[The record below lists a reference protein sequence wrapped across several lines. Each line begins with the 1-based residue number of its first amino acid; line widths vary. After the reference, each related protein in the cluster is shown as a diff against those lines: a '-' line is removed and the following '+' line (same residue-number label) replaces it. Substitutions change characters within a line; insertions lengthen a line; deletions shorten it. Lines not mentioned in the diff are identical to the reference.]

1 MHVAVYP
8 LGMRA
13 SLLPWLLV
21 LLPGCPGSTITEDVG
36 RLDDA
41 GELDGGGTDGG
52 GTDGGGTDGG
62 IDAGSTDG
70 GSDVGGDAGD
80 PCTLSPPLSDTCTT
94 DADCIVVIHQTDCC
108 GNTVADGAL
117 ASEAVRFEAFEYA
130 CRASY
135 PLCECPAGPTTTDSG
150 ESSGDPDALQ
160 VACVGRGPRNVCLT
174 YVTMRPP
181 DGD

>member
-1 MHVAVYP
+1 M
-8 LGMRA
+8 L
-13 SLLPWLLV
+13 
-21 LLPGCPGSTITEDVG
+21 LLPGCPGSSTSPDGGPDVG
-36 RLDDA
+36 RDDDA
-41 GELDGGGTDGG
+41 GGIDS
-52 GTDGGGTDGG
+52 GG
-62 IDAGSTDG
+62 IDAGPGDG
-70 GSDVGGDAGD
+70 GPGDGGGSMDAGPDATGDAGD

-117 ASEAVRFEAFEYA
+117 ASEAVRFETFEYA

-135 PLCECPAGPTTTDSG
+135 PDCKCPAGPTTTDSG
-150 ESSGDPDALQ
+150 ESSGDPDALR